1 VRIKKLYLSD
11 LDNLF
16 SKEGSID
23 EILHFEGQG
32 HGRSQG
38 QDSMGRLESTA
49 CHISRKFQAF
59 NSIILF
65 KN

>member
-1 VRIKKLYLSD
+1 

-49 CHISRKFQAF
+49 CHISRKF
-59 NSIILF
+59 
-65 KN
+65 